1 MFSSLLLKSHVKKK
15 NSVMPETRLSVK
27 ALVNT
32 ANLIILNNLH
42 SPRTSIHILLEQA
55 YSDSYQHLRDIDL
68 QPIGKL
74 L

>member
-1 MFSSLLLKSHVKKK
+1 
-15 NSVMPETRLSVK
+15 MPETRLSVK